1 MDIIKAA
8 MAWRK
13 SWVDVEDLQEEES
26 GCNCELCQLIRAC
39 NEYAAQP
46 LRAGD
51 KCPYCVNGIVNTGV
65 SGFTLTCKNCGG
77 TGICA

>member
-1 MDIIKAA
+1 MDIIEAA

-39 NEYAAQP
+39 NQHAAQHHMHLTG
-46 LRAGD
+46 LR
-51 KCPYCVNGIVNTGV
+51 CPVHGLKMVNGYCP
-65 SGFTLTCKNCGG
+65 SLTCLYSPPRK
-77 TGICA
+77 